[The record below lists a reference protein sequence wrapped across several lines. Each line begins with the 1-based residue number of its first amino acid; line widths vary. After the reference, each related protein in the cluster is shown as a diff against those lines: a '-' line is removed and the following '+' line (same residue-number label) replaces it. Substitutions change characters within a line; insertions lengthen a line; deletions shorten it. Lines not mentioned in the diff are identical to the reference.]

1 MNAKKTAAAFCMLA
15 ASVAVNAQTSD
26 GLNELSAARKPHL
39 EAGLRA
45 GGYVSLER
53 SGGFTDRNNLH
64 GGLGGAFV
72 RLRSGR
78 QHRFGLEL
86 AAYHGATERSFAQ
99 VYDWMVM
106 QPSSTTAGFRKRS
119 TDIALQAQVH
129 PGRDGQNV
137 RPYAG
142 VGIGAT
148 WNQYFSESKVLE
160 SQLNGFNL
168 YSPIEPLLQIEQ
180 GMNWKI
186 AERCFLSQSL
196 YYRYEMESGIS
207 NVGIRFGA
215 FVSL

>member
-1 MNAKKTAAAFCMLA
+1 MRSFLFFTGVADRFGKRCVTRVYQHNPILGRLPTANRTPYSMNAKKTAAAFCMLA

-160 SQLNGFNL
+160 L
-168 YSPIEPLLQIEQ
+168 
-180 GMNWKI
+180 MNAAANI
-186 AERCFLSQSL
+186 MATPSVAHL
-196 YYRYEMESGIS
+196 
-207 NVGIRFGA
+207 
-215 FVSL
+215 